1 MDLLTLNSLPEEL
14 RNAVVHHD
22 LSTGETLFQQGDPA
36 SSFFIVETGR
46 IKLVRYTSDDKVVTF
61 QVAEQGNS
69 LGEIALF
76 SEIYPCSAV
85 AEVASR
91 AIAYPKEP
99 LLSTI
104 RSNPELAE
112 DFMAM
117 LVQKIQDLK
126 LRIELRDIR
135 AAHERLLRY
144 LRYLAQSNEQSIV
157 NVDRP
162 FKEIAADLGLTP
174 ETLSRALARLE
185 REGKIARTR
194 LQITLEKSSAA

>member
-14 RNAVVHHD
+14 RDAVVHHD

-46 IKLVRYTSDDKVVTF
+46 IKLMRYTSDDKVVTF

-76 SEIYPCSAV
+76 FQTYPCTAV

-99 LLSTI
+99 LLSAI
-104 RSNPELAE
+104 YANPELAE

-144 LRYLAQSNEQSIV
+144 LRYLAQSDEQNIV

-162 FKEIAADLGLTP
+162 LKEIAADLGLTP

-194 LQITLEKSSAA
+194 LQITLQQSSAA

>member
-1 MDLLTLNSLPEEL
+1 MDLLTLNSLPGEL
-14 RNAVVHHD
+14 RNAVVYRN
-22 LSTGETLFQQGDPA
+22 LSTGEMLFQQGDSA

-46 IKLVRYTSDDKVVTF
+46 IKLLRYTNDDKVVTF
-61 QVAEQGNS
+61 PVAEQGYS

-76 SEIYPCSAV
+76 AQTYPCSAV
-85 AEVASR
+85 AEMPSR
-91 AIAYPKEP
+91 VIEYPKEP
-99 LLSTI
+99 LLSAM
-104 RSNPELAE
+104 RANPELAE

-144 LRYLAQSNEQSIV
+144 LRYLAQSNQESIV

-162 FKEIAADLGLTP
+162 LKEIAAELGLTP

-194 LQITLEKSSAA
+194 LQITLQQSSAA